1 MNMKLECMLKIIETK
16 ARWGESVD
24 IVAERIVVVYFFTQM
39 NSQHSSTT
47 TTAQLR
53 L

>member
-24 IVAERIVVVYFFTQM
+24 IVAESIVVVYFFK
-39 NSQHSSTT
+39 SPP
-47 TTAQLR
+47 LFGGDF

>member
-24 IVAERIVVVYFFTQM
+24 IVAERLVVVYFFY
-39 NSQHSSTT
+39 SDELSTFFYHN
-47 TTAQLR
+47 
-53 L
+53 